1 MINPTRAG
9 KGILPNQIGKES
21 SGAVKNNEAQSEASE
36 LDLLSVKPSNRNEPK
51 SAEGKQT
58 KELEVANR
66 LSSQSRRDVRERE
79 DNFKKSLRTAISE
92 KGSLNNKKS
101 APITPPDTDSKS
113 VDLAEE
119 MDYSRAD
126 VGAYVP
132 QGSNA
137 TQAIEREDSH
147 AAAGEVSAVI
157 KFMKLMEEEFGISPQ
172 QLVAAMAAAQ
182 TVATQAGTQQQIPL
196 MPTKEAFFQELGLE
210 GPQIKRAEYLYQ
222 NMLKEMA
229 QESMANYLRESNK
242 ELDIKV
248 VDPSLMRKREI
259 NKSIDKMSQT
269 FFLNDTRP
277 AYGKVD
283 PALLGQVPS
292 NAANVSPNGELAQLQ
307 NIQNQAEAPQLSQQP
322 SEKAQLSAAG
332 GAMAIPAGFEATQKN
347 DPRLMSMAQLAQ
359 SENQSQFQQV
369 EATGEVSVAPA
380 SSALATALSI
390 GAQTSYSES
399 ETSQGDNGAEFE
411 GSKDSSIKISDV
423 KTDASN
429 EGGKV
434 DAAAFSVSQN
444 RATGASAATLGA
456 ASVDTKALDR
466 PEDVMNVRNLIQN
479 AQVLVRRGGGEMKV
493 EMHPEGLGQVDLK
506 VAVKEGKV
514 DVQILAET
522 SDTKRLLEK
531 SIHELKASLAQQRL
545 DVADVKVDVTK
556 NMDRDMN
563 DNSSDLN
570 REQARQFLGQFRDE
584 RDQLRQGLF
593 ELPSMRQYKQ
603 SSSQKIQ
610 PPEPASQQPAAKNS
624 KRLNVVV

>member
-9 KGILPNQIGKES
+9 KSILPNQISKES
-21 SGAVKNNEAQSEASE
+21 SGASKNNDSQTEVSE
-36 LDLLSVKPSNRNEPK
+36 LDLLSAKPSDRGEPK
-51 SAEGKQT
+51 NTESKQT

-92 KGSLNNKKS
+92 KGSLTNKKA
-101 APITPPDTDSKS
+101 APINPPDADSKS

-119 MDYSRAD
+119 PDYSRAAAS
-126 VGAYVP
+126 VYMP
-132 QGSNA
+132 QGNGA
-137 TQAIEREDSH
+137 TQAIEQETPPT
-147 AAAGEVSAVI
+147 AAGEVSAVM

-182 TVATQAGTQQQIPL
+182 TVATQVDTQQQIPL

-210 GPQIKRAEYLYQ
+210 GPQVKRAEYLYQ

-283 PALLGQVPS
+283 PALPGQVPS
-292 NAANVSPNGELAQLQ
+292 TATGLSANNGLDQLQ
-307 NIQNQAEAPQLSQQP
+307 NMQNQTEVSQSVQSSQGNNQLNTS
-322 SEKAQLSAAG
+322 G
-332 GAMAIPAGFEATQKN
+332 GAVAIPAGFEAAQKN
-347 DPRLMSMAQLAQ
+347 DPKLMSMAQVTQ
-359 SENQSQFQQV
+359 GENKFQPQQV
-369 EATGEVSVAPA
+369 EAVEGAQPA
-380 SSALATALSI
+380 SLSSALAAAVPV
-390 GAQTSYSES
+390 GAQTPHSGSEA
-399 ETSQGDNGAEFE
+399 SQGEDGAEFD

-423 KTDASN
+423 KADASG
-429 EGGKV
+429 EGAKV
-434 DAAAFSVSQN
+434 DATTFSVPQN
-444 RATGASAATLGA
+444 RGADASAATLGA
-456 ASVDTKALDR
+456 ASVDAKSLDR

-556 NMDRDMN
+556 NTDRDMK

-610 PPEPASQQPAAKNS
+610 PPEPASQEPAAKNS